1 MARRRRRR
9 MTRKQA
15 RMRRRRIRIAGFCLA
30 GCILIFGIVCGAF
43 HHYVS
48 QFPEDKIAE
57 NIYVGTVDLSGLSK
71 KEALEKLAGQKKADQ
86 KQTVSLTVE
95 GQKAEATLEECG
107 FDYADVIR
115 KRRRIFWKNGQ
126 FHLQSTHRM
135 RPLQKVEADF
145 RLTKRKLERP

>member
-1 MARRRRRR
+1 

-30 GCILIFGIVCGAF
+30 GCILILGIVCGAF

-71 KEALEKLAGQKKADQ
+71 KKEALEKTGR
-86 KQTVSLTVE
+86 S
-95 GQKAEATLEECG
+95 EES
-107 FDYADVIR
+107 R
-115 KRRRIFWKNGQ
+115 
-126 FHLQSTHRM
+126 S
-135 RPLQKVEADF
+135 EADGIVDCG
-145 RLTKRKLERP
+145 RSEGRSDT

>member
-1 MARRRRRR
+1 
-9 MTRKQA
+9 
-15 RMRRRRIRIAGFCLA
+15 MRRRGIRIAGFCLA
-30 GCILIFGIVCGAF
+30 GCILILGIVCGAF

-95 GQKAEATLEECG
+95 GQKTEATLRRREGECEG
-107 FDYADVIR
+107 CHGLWK
-115 KRRRIFWKNGQ
+115 KRRTFW
-126 FHLQSTHRM
+126 TI
-135 RPLQKVEADF
+135 
-145 RLTKRKLERP
+145 

>member
-71 KEALEKLAGQKKADQ
+71 KRGTRETGR
-86 KQTVSLTVE
+86 S
-95 GQKAEATLEECG
+95 EES
-107 FDYADVIR
+107 R
-115 KRRRIFWKNGQ
+115 
-126 FHLQSTHRM
+126 S
-135 RPLQKVEADF
+135 EADGIVDCG
-145 RLTKRKLERP
+145 RSEGRSDT

>member
-30 GCILIFGIVCGAF
+30 GCILILGIVCGAF

-86 KQTVSLTVE
+86 KQRLKRVKMTR
-95 GQKAEATLEECG
+95 
-107 FDYADVIR
+107 R
-115 KRRRIFWKNGQ
+115 KCHEMVYSNRN
-126 FHLQSTHRM
+126 
-135 RPLQKVEADF
+135 E
-145 RLTKRKLERP
+145 KR